1 MNLLHFS
8 GPALPMDDVRW
19 MAAAQAQLD
28 ASILRDEVSL
38 DQALLDVPHRLREL
52 FGDVLAPGVAE
63 AAVIATYLARRIE

>member
-1 MNLLHFS
+1 MITFA

-38 DQALLDVPHRLREL
+38 DQALHDVPRRLREL
-52 FGDVLAPGVAE
+52 FGNVLAPGVAE
-63 AAVIATYLARRIE
+63 AAEFAVYLARSAR